1 MLAIKLYDNSDS
13 ICILFGMMDRF
24 DKPNIKRVIVAAIA
38 KTMNRDE
45 LVNEI
50 SMPAICISAMLEISN

>member
-1 MLAIKLYDNSDS
+1 
-13 ICILFGMMDRF
+13 MDRF

-50 SMPAICISAMLEISN
+50 SMPAICISAILEISN